1 MPFVSYNDREA
12 NQVDWD
18 APELRAVWTRS
29 AAAMR
34 SARQETQPAQQQEQL
49 HSAVFGSY
57 YDKYACMCG
66 LYYLARCWQGGGSAR
81 LAEEFAAGWQGFAE
95 KTLS

>member
-1 MPFVSYNDREA
+1 MRAARRE
-12 NQVDWD
+12 
-18 APELRAVWTRS
+18 TRH
-29 AAAMR
+29 
-34 SARQETQPAQQQEQL
+34 AQQQEQL
-49 HSAVFGSY
+49 HSAIFGSY

-66 LYYLARCWQGGGSAR
+66 LCYLARRWQEGGPAR